1 MFKNEYLSDPDKKAQ
16 HDAVRNSAGWYLF
29 THQIMEVTGEDAT
42 AFLDMIY
49 VGPIAKAK
57 IGAAKYTTMLN
68 EDGNIIDDVIVFR
81 LEENKY
87 WVSTLYLEKLE
98 EWFDE
103 KSKNYSVDYEDIT
116 DDIEMY
122 AIQGPQSRDFLG
134 TVLEDSIEE
143 QRFFTLV
150 DNKIDGIPVKVARTG
165 FTGELGYE
173 VYIER
178 DKAGLLE
185 EKLTANSK
193 QFGARRITEF
203 QVMVLTLPSEKGYAL
218 MCDIGE
224 TNPLEVGFDVSIDWE
239 KDFIG
244 KPALEKI
251 RAEGAKRQ
259 LLGFTVENDDA
270 HIASRHKGAA
280 GEAVLFEGEE
290 VGRVTKYTY
299 GFTVGTNIGYA
310 LVNNEVSLGDTVF
323 LNGNPATLTTRVWY
337 DPENNRP
344 FGR

>member
-16 HDAVRNSAGWYLF
+16 HDAVRNSVGWYLF
-29 THQIMEVTGEDAT
+29 THQLMEVTGEDAT

-68 EDGNIIDDVIVFR
+68 EDGNIIDDVMVFR
-81 LEENKY
+81 LEEHKY
-87 WVSTLYLEKLE
+87 WVSTLYLEELE

-103 KSKNYSVDYEDIT
+103 KSEGYSVDYEDIT

-122 AIQGPQSRDFLG
+122 AIQGPRSRDFLD
-134 TVLEDSIEE
+134 TILESSIEE
-143 QRFFTLV
+143 QRFFTIA
-150 DNKIDGIPVKVARTG
+150 DNKIDGTSVKVARAG

-185 EKLTANSK
+185 EKLTEHG
-193 QFGARRITEF
+193 GAFEAMRITEF

-218 MCDIGE
+218 MCDIGGA
-224 TNPLEVGFDVSIDWE
+224 NPLEVGFDFSIDWE

-244 KPALEKI
+244 KPALEKV
-251 RAEGAKRQ
+251 RTEGAQRQ
-259 LLGFTVENDDA
+259 LLGFTVENDEA

-290 VGRVTKYTY
+290 IGRVTKYTY

-310 LVNNEVSLGDTVF
+310 LVNNEVGPGDTVF
-323 LNGNPATLTTRVWY
+323 LNGNSAILTTRIWY
-337 DPENNRP
+337 DPENNLAK
-344 FGR
+344 